1 MFKKKRLN
9 TGKLTKTIFILL
21 FTDGET
27 VTQNLL
33 IY

>member
-9 TGKLTKTIFILL
+9 IDQNNLHLTL

-33 IY
+33 IYW